1 MHHKWSWRTW
11 WLACQAVQACF
22 LQVPHDSKIF
32 LLSDKAPSYPHTSS
46 FPIIRTAGVVVK
58 IKSWA
63 LSVWKKPNILSQSTW
78 PLIFMLPIPVWTG
91 GQYTFKAHRSSF
103 TFLPSTETLLGN
115 WTVCRGTNSA
125 CISVVGYLIGNREK
139 LILYILDSRYFS
151 RHRQFKT
158 NNPN

>member
-1 MHHKWSWRTW
+1 MILKDLVACMSSSTSMLLAGPPWLKDIHFIRQSPKLSSHLFISYHQNCWGCSQDQELSIISMKKAKYSFSEYLAFDIHVAHSCMNWRPIY
-11 WLACQAVQACF
+11 
-22 LQVPHDSKIF
+22 LQG
-32 LLSDKAPSYPHTSS
+32 T
-46 FPIIRTAGVVVK
+46 
-58 IKSWA
+58 
-63 LSVWKKPNILSQSTW
+63 
-78 PLIFMLPIPVWTG
+78 
-91 GQYTFKAHRSSF
+91 HRSSF